1 MFKQLLQKVE
11 SIDTQTSLTE
21 QIMVAKSS
29 DEVKVLLKFTP
40 DDNYAMQKRLI
51 ILEFVASWCGLCDQ
65 VLMFRSSHIFTL
77 WFLVFWSLWVHDFLS
92 IFFPSGPSCLH
103 NS

>member
-1 MFKQLLQKVE
+1 MPPKKDSPMFKQLLQKVE
-11 SIDTQTSLTE
+11 SIYTQIPLTE

-40 DDNYAMQKRLI
+40 DDNYATQKRLI

-65 VLMFRSSHIFTL
+65 VLMFRSSHIFIL
-77 WFLVFWSLWVHDFLS
+77 WFLVFWSL
-92 IFFPSGPSCLH
+92 
-103 NS
+103 